1 MEAKYQTRSREPTT
15 DVVLSHNGAST
26 IKGCYQGMEE
36 AALLFSQTVR
46 QSCATKMDDLN
57 TELRHLMQECFQQL
71 QCFEAEAIEARQR
84 EQVLVQQLYE
94 ARALIPEKE
103 KEVCFLQGQITQEL
117 REQRE
122 LYREVVERDDKIVR
136 LLKSRVGSK
145 AQEAQK
151 SDAGEYLNVSKP
163 SLQNCPDRNAGSPK
177 VARRVRVRRASSGR
191 QFKFHVCETSG
202 HEMVPWSIRSCV
214 SCMSQK
220 QNDK

>member
-1 MEAKYQTRSREPTT
+1 MEAKFRTRSCEPAMV
-15 DVVLSHNGAST
+15 DVLTHNCSPPVQRCNEGT
-26 IKGCYQGMEE
+26 EE
-36 AALLFSQTVR
+36 VVSLVSKMVH
-46 QSCATKMDDLN
+46 QSCGTGIDGVSTL
-57 TELRHLMQECFQQL
+57 LRHLIQESLLKL

-136 LLKSRVGSK
+136 LLKSRAGSK
-145 AQEAQK
+145 AREARV
-151 SDAGEYLNVSKP
+151 SDAGEHLNVSKT
-163 SLQNCPDRNAGSPK
+163 SLQNCAGWNAGSPK
-177 VARRVRVRRASSGR
+177 VARSVRVKRASSGR

-214 SCMSQK
+214 SCRSQR